1 MKRIALPLLIF
12 IGINA
17 LIFYLFID
25 TKAISEFTKKVNS
38 GDIVLADITQSLS
51 QLKIEPAVLTV
62 ATDTDGAD
70 DTEVIADNLH
80 IPWDF
85 VFLPNGDILITER
98 RGTIVRIT
106 GEKKQRIHRVGGTH
120 SKGEGGLLGITLHP
134 NFIENNYLYLY
145 YTYRT
150 LPDSTTRNKVERY
163 TYIDGASAVNA
174 LTEPHTVIENIPGAK
189 YHDGGRIAFGPD
201 SYLYITTGDATT
213 PQLAQD
219 LTSLA
224 GKILRLRDDGGI
236 PDDNPFANS
245 PVYSYGHRNSQG
257 LTWDT
262 DGNLWSTE
270 HGRSG
275 LRSGLDEVNL
285 IHPGNNYGWPDSQ
298 GDTVQQGTIAPKQ
311 HSGPKTTWAP
321 ASAAYHNG
329 TIYFGGLRGEAL
341 YVAPLNG
348 TTLLPPERR
357 YHNEFGRIRTVKVGP
372 DNALYIT
379 TSNQDGRG
387 RIRDG
392 DDKLIRLLLQ

>member
-1 MKRIALPLLIF
+1 MKSFYIPIF
-12 IGINA
+12 ILIGIGIGI
-17 LIFYLFID
+17 LIFYFFKE
-25 TKAISEFTKKVNS
+25 TKLEAKLTVSDMAMNT
-38 GDIVLADITQSLS
+38 GDISDAQI
-51 QLKIEPAVLTV
+51 
-62 ATDTDGAD
+62 
-70 DTEVIADNLH
+70 IANNLH

-98 RGTIVRIT
+98 RGKIIRIT
-106 GEKKQRIHRVGGTH
+106 GENKQEVP
-120 SKGEGGLLGITLHP
+120 GLDDVYIEDRTEDLEDIYNGNMVDWQDGRGLFGITLHP
-134 NFIENNYLYLY
+134 NFTENDYLYLY

-150 LPDSTTRNKVERY
+150 LSDSTTRNKVERY
-163 TYIDGASAVNA
+163 TYVGNT
-174 LTEPHTVIENIPGAK
+174 LTSPHTIIENIPSFSTRN
-189 YHDGGRIAFGPD
+189 GGRIAFGPD
-201 SYLYITTGDATT
+201 SHLYITTGDAAA
-213 PQLAQD
+213 PHLAQD

-245 PVYSYGHRNSQG
+245 PVYSYGHRNPQG

-270 HGRSG
+270 HGST
-275 LRSGLDEVNL
+275 GLDEINL
-285 IHPGNNYGWPDSQ
+285 IHPGNNYGWPDSK

-321 ASAAYHNG
+321 SGIAYHNG
-329 TIYFGGLRGEAL
+329 NLYFGALRGEAL

-357 YHNEFGRIRTVKVGP
+357 YHSIFKRIRTVKVGP

-379 TSNQDGRG
+379 TSNADRKHLHYYEGRLMG
-387 RIRDG
+387 THYYK
-392 DDKLIRLLLQ
+392 DKLIRLPLQ